1 MPHQTPTTTTSAP
14 STAEPRIWGIHST
27 DDALFRNESIIAI
40 GWEEM
45 GDLSSIP
52 DNRESFK
59 QKYMSVYPTAS
70 SGNVNTCSG
79 MLFRFVR
86 EMQIGDIVVHPSK
99 ADKQIN
105 LGRIEGEY
113 VHVSSRSN
121 YTNERKVRWIKHIPR
136 TAFSNGALYEI
147 GSALTLFQ
155 IKNFAE
161 EFLAAFTPGF
171 PRSTTGNGSD
181 PETDDDGATY
191 DNILEQTR
199 VYVLKELRTKFKGYD
214 FEPVVANLLEAMGY
228 STVVS
233 PHGGDRGLDIKAFKG
248 EFQVPPRIIVQCKS
262 QDSDISEDLVQRLK
276 GTMKDGDYG
285 LFVSL
290 SKFRKNAL
298 DYLSPNPIIRGID
311 GDEFVE
317 LFMKHY
323 DKLNVEIQ
331 SAVPLKMVY
340 VAAPSA
346 HD

>member
-1 MPHQTPTTTTSAP
+1 MPYHAPTTTANAP

-86 EMQIGDIVVHPSK
+86 EMQIGDIVIHPSK

-105 LGRIEGEY
+105 LGRIEGGY
-113 VHVSSRSN
+113 AHVSSRQN
-121 YTNERKVRWIKHIPR
+121 YTNQRKVKWIKHIPR

-155 IKNFAE
+155 IKNYAE
-161 EFLAAFTPGF
+161 EFLATLEQGYRIQSFDE
-171 PRSTTGNGSD
+171 RNDSTSADN
-181 PETDDDGATY
+181 GATY
-191 DNILEQTR
+191 DSILEQTR
-199 VYVLKELRTKFKGYD
+199 AYVLKELRTKFKGYD

-262 QDSDISEDLVQRLK
+262 QDSDISEDFVQRLK

-298 DYLSPNPIIRGID
+298 DYLSQNPIIRGID

-323 DKLNVEIQ
+323 DRLDAEIQ

-340 VAAPSA
+340 VAAPQA